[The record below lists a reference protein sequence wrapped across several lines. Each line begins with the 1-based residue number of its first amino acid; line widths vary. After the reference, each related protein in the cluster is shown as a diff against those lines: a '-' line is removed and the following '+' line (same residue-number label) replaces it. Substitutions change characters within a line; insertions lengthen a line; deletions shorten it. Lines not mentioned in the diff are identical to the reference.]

1 MSYEKHT
8 WVNNVDA
15 VDEDKMNHIENGIA
29 NLDTRMTNAE
39 TNIEQVS
46 SKKGKI
52 LWTNPSYTTEFPA
65 QKINLDLSKYTCIRI
80 IYTNWAGSWSFIDN
94 GLTPI
99 TSNGILGI
107 LNVANTNNRRFTASS
122 TGVEF
127 QAPENNGNN
136 RSNVPIHI
144 IGYENW

>member
-1 MSYEKHT
+1 MKANYETIK
-8 WVNNVDA
+8 
-15 VDEDKMNHIENGIA
+15 E
-29 NLDTRMTNAE
+29 
-39 TNIEQVS
+39 
-46 SKKGKI
+46 KGKI

-65 QKINLDLSKYTCIRI
+65 QKINLDLSKYNCIRI

-99 TSNGILGI
+99 TSNGILGV
-107 LNVANTNNRRFTASS
+107 LNVANTNNRRFVASS

-136 RSNVPIHI
+136 RSNVPIYI